1 MNKILETVKNSL
13 ENFMV
18 FDNSENNAIVPVN
31 FEIIPNSKIV
41 FVVGSNA
48 SGKSLIGKIIE
59 MVCDENDIVKRSC
72 SMRNRTSGMLGQ
84 MMVFGDERDSSTGEN
99 SISALKLGI
108 NSTVKETDSV
118 LIMDEPDVGLADEF
132 SAAMGQYIAQKVNE
146 NYENIGLFVVI
157 THSRR
162 LISYA
167 IEELQSP
174 FSKIHVG
181 DENVTFDEWLNRPF
195 KPATVEDLLNLKVK
209 ARDTW
214 KKIQKLTK
222 E

>member
-13 ENFMV
+13 ENFLV

-31 FEIIPNSKIV
+31 FEIVPDSKII

-59 MVCDENDIVKRSC
+59 MVCDENNIVKRSC

-84 MMVFGDERDSSTGEN
+84 MMIFGDESDSSTGEN
-99 SISALKLGI
+99 SISALNLGI
-108 NSTVKETDSV
+108 NSTVKEKDSV

-132 SAAMGQYIAQKVNE
+132 SAAMGKYIAQKVNE

>member
-1 MNKILETVKNSL
+1 MTQIIESVKSSL

-18 FDNSENNAIVPVN
+18 FDNSDKNAIIPVN
-31 FEIIPNSKIV
+31 YEIDSDSKIV

-48 SGKSLIGKIIE
+48 SGKSLVGKIIE
-59 MVCDENDIVKRSC
+59 MVCDESDIVKRSC

-84 MMVFGDERDSSTGEN
+84 MMIFGDERDNSTGEN
-99 SISALKLGI
+99 SINALNLGL
-108 NSTVKETDSV
+108 NSTVKEIGSV
-118 LIMDEPDVGLADEF
+118 LIMDEPDIGLADEF

-146 NYENIGLFVVI
+146 YYENIGLFVVI

-162 LISYA
+162 LINHA
-167 IEELQSP
+167 IAELKTP

-181 DENVTFDEWLNRPF
+181 DENITFDEWLNRPF
-195 KPATVEDLLNLKVK
+195 KPATVEELLNLKVK
-209 ARDTW
+209 ARETW

-222 E
+222 D

>member
-31 FEIIPNSKIV
+31 FEIVPDSKII

-59 MVCDENDIVKRSC
+59 MVCDENNIVKRSC

-99 SISALKLGI
+99 SISALNLGI
-108 NSTVKETDSV
+108 NSTVKEKDSV

-214 KKIQKLTK
+214 KKIQKMTK